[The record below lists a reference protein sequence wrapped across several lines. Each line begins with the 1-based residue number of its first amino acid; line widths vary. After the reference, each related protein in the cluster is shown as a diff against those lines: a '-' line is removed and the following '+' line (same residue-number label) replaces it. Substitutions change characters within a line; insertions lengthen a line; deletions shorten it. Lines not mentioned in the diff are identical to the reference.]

1 VAEPDHGAERAVTAA
16 RRLLVASGV
25 LVMGYALAGALT
37 DPDVQPLGVLVFL
50 IGVLA
55 AHDAVLLPLAI
66 GAGALIG
73 RFVPAPD
80 RATVSAAGLC
90 SLAVAVVALPLV
102 LGYGRVADDPSV
114 LPLPYGRGLAVVLG
128 VVWAVAL
135 AAIVVRRIRNRS
147 ERSSTAPAPPVD
159 G

>member
-1 VAEPDHGAERAVTAA
+1 MRAA
-16 RRLLVASGV
+16 RRLLVAAGT
-25 LVMGYALAGALT
+25 LIMGYAVVSALA
-37 DPDVQPLGVLVFL
+37 DPDVRPLGVLAFL
-50 IGVLA
+50 IGVLI
-55 AHDAVLLPLAI
+55 AHDAVLLPLAV

-80 RATVSAAGLC
+80 RATVRAAGLC

-102 LGYGRVADDPSV
+102 LGYGRVPDDPSV

-135 AAIVVRRIRNRS
+135 AAVAVRRIRDRS
-147 ERSSTAPAPPVD
+147 GRPSAAPAPPVD